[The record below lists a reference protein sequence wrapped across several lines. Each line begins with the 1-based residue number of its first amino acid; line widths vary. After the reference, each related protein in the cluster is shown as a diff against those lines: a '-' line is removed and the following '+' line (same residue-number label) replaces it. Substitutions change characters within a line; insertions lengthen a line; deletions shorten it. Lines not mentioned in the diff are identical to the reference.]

1 MELKKYVRVDHY
13 RKRPLFLSLG
23 LLISVSLSV
32 AAFQIKTS
40 VVKKDL
46 IAKIEEDHDVLYIT
60 PQTEHDEPKRPEPPK
75 PQKKEIKPQDLT
87 RIVEANTEE
96 INEELEINLDLLDDI
111 PIPDEEVDIFE
122 LLEDPDEVFLVV
134 EDSAKPTNGFK
145 DFYQFLGKK
154 IKYPAQAR
162 RLGVE
167 GRVFVSFVVE
177 RDGSLS
183 DIKVLRGIGA
193 GCDEEAVRVL
203 GIAPKWKPGK
213 QRGRPVRVQM
223 QLPIVFSL
231 GS

>member
-32 AAFQIKTS
+32 AAFQIKTP

-46 IAKIEEDHDVLYIT
+46 TFDREDDPVNLYIT

-75 PQKKEIKPQDLT
+75 PQKKEIKPQDLKN
-87 RIVEANTEE
+87 IVEASKDEIENEIFDDEDWEE
-96 INEELEINLDLLDDI
+96 
-111 PIPDEEVDIFE
+111 PIPDDPVDVFIPIEDDEDQIFII
-122 LLEDPDEVFLVV
+122 V
-134 EDSAKPTNGFK
+134 EDRAKPADGFK
-145 DFYQFLGKK
+145 AFYKFLGKN
-154 IKYPAQAR
+154 IKYPTQAR

-193 GCDEEAVRVL
+193 GCDEEALRVL